1 MISNKH
7 YKIVEYT
14 LQEIE
19 LTSQDIDYTSQVT
32 FYTPKCSLKDISKTF
47 DKK

>member
-7 YKIVEYT
+7 YKILEYT

-19 LTSQDIDYTSQVT
+19 LTSQDIDYTSQDHRIKQRFTRQNV
-32 FYTPKCSLKDISKTF
+32 L
-47 DKK
+47 